1 MSKTTSDDEKV
12 QIVTYNV
19 LSSHLCAPS
28 WFVKTDPEHL
38 DQMKRLEKVFK
49 KLDSVISKNPHTVF
63 GLQEISL
70 TWRTKFKV
78 FFQKYDYD
86 FICTNYGGDH
96 SNYMGVA
103 IAYPRSRFEMK
114 DGKIFRARDSVEWKR
129 IWKKRSSSDTSKK
142 WNLATSSLILTAAAA
157 FALDLDPKTKKT
169 LVTTSLLGSLGICL
183 ARSFGLVDKPAP
195 RPKQTA
201 LEISKSRYNRQIIVT
216 LRDKNLQRDLGVSV
230 YHMPCVFWNQ
240 QVMVIHASLCASAL
254 SKYAKERELKSY
266 LLVGDFNFSPDSVP
280 YQVIT
285 QGKIEKKNKNYP
297 ELPKKEKWTPNDD
310 LVKMNSAY
318 AMYDAEPTYTNHAHA
333 GREPITTYTG
343 TIDYIFCSPDI
354 KVSSVIPLPKFEEGK
369 TELCPN
375 AIEPS
380 DHLMIGATLIY

>member
-1 MSKTTSDDEKV
+1 M
-12 QIVTYNV
+12 
-19 LSSHLCAPS
+19 
-28 WFVKTDPEHL
+28 
-38 DQMKRLEKVFK
+38 DQKKRLKKVFA

-70 TWRTKFKV
+70 SWRPKFKV
-78 FFQKYDYD
+78 FFQEYDYD

-96 SNYMGVA
+96 SDYMGVA

-114 DGKIFRARDSVEWKR
+114 DGKIFRARESVEWKR
-129 IWKKRSSSDTSKK
+129 IWKKRSSSDSSKK

-157 FALDLDPKTKKT
+157 FALDLDSKTKKT
-169 LVTTSLLGSLGICL
+169 LVTTGLLGSLGICL

-201 LEISKSRYNRQIIVT
+201 LEIAKGRYNRQIIVT

-230 YHMPCVFWNQ
+230 YHMPCVFWNP

-254 SKYAKERELKSY
+254 SKYAKERKLESY
-266 LLVGDFNFSPDSVP
+266 ILCGDFNFQPDSVP
-280 YQVIT
+280 YQMIT
-285 QGKIEKKNKNYP
+285 QGKIEESNDEYP

-318 AMYDAEPTYTNHAHA
+318 AMYVE
-333 GREPITTYTG
+333 R
-343 TIDYIFCSPDI
+343 F
-354 KVSSVIPLPKFEEGK
+354 VS
-369 TELCPN
+369 
-375 AIEPS
+375 
-380 DHLMIGATLIY
+380 